1 MKMTVGD
8 FKDMRGEDMPI
19 ILGNC
24 KYVTGYGANETI
36 DGPWGWMVHTGD
48 CDPMKDYNYIAND
61 DMGFHFLWN
70 GLDFVEVDTDNV
82 EISSDGIYIDEPEIW
97 VEPTETVEACETSA
111 YYIRKAL
118 GDGYDICKWG
128 NCNPIAWYPTIE
140 DAEDKYNDLNGWND

>member
-36 DGPWGWMVHTGD
+36 NGPWGWLVHTGD
-48 CDPMKDYNYIAND
+48 CDPMIDCNYMAND
-61 DMGFHFLWN
+61 DMGFHFSFN

-97 VEPTETVEACETSA
+97 VEPTYTVEACETST

-128 NCNPIAWYPTIE
+128 ECDPIAWYPTIE